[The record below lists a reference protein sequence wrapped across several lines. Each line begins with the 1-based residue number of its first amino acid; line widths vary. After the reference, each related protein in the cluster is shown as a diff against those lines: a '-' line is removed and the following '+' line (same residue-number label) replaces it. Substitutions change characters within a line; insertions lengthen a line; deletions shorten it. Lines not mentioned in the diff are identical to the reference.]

1 MFARLQKALSL
12 QTKNRV
18 SLKKGVH
25 QALEDFRWLASDL
38 TSRPTRISELVPL
51 LPGAEGQHDAS
62 GAGTGGVWFPGDSI
76 PTRGTW
82 KPGGLIHLDC
92 VAQTLDTGER
102 TLLSKGDNLNTTFWE
117 RKGSTTT
124 DSAPAYLLRLFGIHQ
139 RFHRYVPRFDYI
151 AGPSNPIAD
160 SLSRDFHLSMSDLI
174 SRLTHLF
181 PQTAGYQVWTPPSKL
196 RFCHNLRI
204 AQETVTKGVSS
215 SRAQKSIS
223 YYSHWIDFTTD
234 LGLDPFLQAFSD
246 KVPFLQVFGQRVRD
260 GELACNKNSIKSRS
274 VEDYI
279 RAVAQAF
286 LAMGSADPRLNSA
299 GKMDFRIARMLAAW
313 KKEDPPA
320 NRVKPIPIQVI
331 RGLPTLLST
340 YHLRPTSS
348 KQQQT

>member
-1 MFARLQKALSL
+1 MFACLQKALSL

-62 GAGTGGVWFPGDSI
+62 GVGTGGVWFPGDSI
-76 PTRGTW
+76 PTRGTL
-82 KPGGLIHLDC
+82 KPGTPIVWRLEWPQFVRDNLVSSSNPHGTISNSDLELAGGLIHLDC
-92 VAQTLDTGER
+92 VAQTLDTPER

-196 RFCHNLRI
+196 VSAIISTLRRKQSPKEYLLVVPKNPSPTT
-204 AQETVTKGVSS
+204 ATG
-215 SRAQKSIS
+215 SIS
-223 YYSHWIDFTTD
+223 PLTWASTPFSKPSRTKYLSYKSSDSEFVTANLHATKIQSS
-234 LGLDPFLQAFSD
+234 LDRL
-246 KVPFLQVFGQRVRD
+246 KITYGQLPR
-260 GELACNKNSIKSRS
+260 RS
-274 VEDYI
+274 M
-279 RAVAQAF
+279 QWGP
-286 LAMGSADPRLNSA
+286 LT
-299 GKMDFRIARMLAAW
+299 
-313 KKEDPPA
+313 PA
-320 NRVKPIPIQVI
+320 
-331 RGLPTLLST
+331 
-340 YHLRPTSS
+340 
-348 KQQQT
+348 

>member
-62 GAGTGGVWFPGDSI
+62 AAGTGGVWFPGNSI
-76 PTRGTW
+76 PTRGTL

-92 VAQTLDTGER
+92 VAQTLDTRER
-102 TLLSKGDNLNTTFWE
+102 TLLSKGDNQNTTFWE

-196 RFCHNLRI
+196 VSAIISALRRKQSPKEYLLVVPKNPSPTT
-204 AQETVTKGVSS
+204 ATG
-215 SRAQKSIS
+215 SIS
-223 YYSHWIDFTTD
+223 PLTWASTPFSKPSRTKYLSYKSSDSEFVTANLHATKIQSS
-234 LGLDPFLQAFSD
+234 LDRLKITYGQLPRRSLQW
-246 KVPFLQVFGQRVRD
+246 GR
-260 GELACNKNSIKSRS
+260 
-274 VEDYI
+274 
-279 RAVAQAF
+279 
-286 LAMGSADPRLNSA
+286 
-299 GKMDFRIARMLAAW
+299 
-313 KKEDPPA
+313 
-320 NRVKPIPIQVI
+320 
-331 RGLPTLLST
+331 
-340 YHLRPTSS
+340 
-348 KQQQT
+348 

>member
-1 MFARLQKALSL
+1 MAPGSGRTPFYVHCTSRCTQHVCSPPESPLPAD
-12 QTKNRV
+12 KNRV

-25 QALEDFRWLASDL
+25 QALEDFWWLASDL

-76 PTRGTW
+76 PTRGTL
-82 KPGGLIHLDC
+82 KPGTPIVWRLEWPQFVRDNLVSSSNPHGTISNSDLELAGGLIHLDC
-92 VAQTLDTGER
+92 VAQTLDTRER

-196 RFCHNLRI
+196 VSAIISALRRKQSPKEYLLVVPKNPSPTT
-204 AQETVTKGVSS
+204 ATG
-215 SRAQKSIS
+215 SIS
-223 YYSHWIDFTTD
+223 PLTWASTLSPSL
-234 LGLDPFLQAFSD
+234 LGQSTFLTS
-246 KVPFLQVFGQRVRD
+246 
-260 GELACNKNSIKSRS
+260 
-274 VEDYI
+274 
-279 RAVAQAF
+279 
-286 LAMGSADPRLNSA
+286 
-299 GKMDFRIARMLAAW
+299 
-313 KKEDPPA
+313 
-320 NRVKPIPIQVI
+320 
-331 RGLPTLLST
+331 
-340 YHLRPTSS
+340 LRTASS
-348 KQQQT
+348 

>member
-1 MFARLQKALSL
+1 MAPGSGRTPFYVHCTSRCTQHVCSPPESPLPAD
-12 QTKNRV
+12 KNRV

-25 QALEDFRWLASDL
+25 QALEDFWWLASDL

-76 PTRGTW
+76 PTRGTL

-92 VAQTLDTGER
+92 VAQTLDTRER

-196 RFCHNLRI
+196 VSAIISALRRKQSPKEYLLVVPKNPSPTT
-204 AQETVTKGVSS
+204 ATG
-215 SRAQKSIS
+215 SIS
-223 YYSHWIDFTTD
+223 PLTWASTLSPSL
-234 LGLDPFLQAFSD
+234 LGQSTFLTS
-246 KVPFLQVFGQRVRD
+246 
-260 GELACNKNSIKSRS
+260 
-274 VEDYI
+274 
-279 RAVAQAF
+279 
-286 LAMGSADPRLNSA
+286 
-299 GKMDFRIARMLAAW
+299 
-313 KKEDPPA
+313 
-320 NRVKPIPIQVI
+320 
-331 RGLPTLLST
+331 
-340 YHLRPTSS
+340 LRTASS
-348 KQQQT
+348 

>member
-1 MFARLQKALSL
+1 MTIHLPQHRVDRLWEILHSIPPTQKRTTVKKWHQVLGELRSMSIALPGARNMFARLQKALSL

-62 GAGTGGVWFPGDSI
+62 AAGTGGVWFPGNSI
-76 PTRGTW
+76 PTRGTL
-82 KPGGLIHLDC
+82 KPGTPIVWRLEWPQFVRDNLVSSSNPHGTISNSDLELAGGLIHLDC
-92 VAQTLDTGER
+92 VAQTLDTRER
-102 TLLSKGDNLNTTFWE
+102 TLLSKGDNQNTTFWE

-124 DSAPAYLLRLFGIHQ
+124 DSAPAYLLRLF
-139 RFHRYVPRFDYI
+139 DCWLSSLD
-151 AGPSNPIAD
+151 PSIK
-160 SLSRDFHLSMSDLI
+160 
-174 SRLTHLF
+174 TC
-181 PQTAGYQVWTPPSKL
+181 
-196 RFCHNLRI
+196 FCHNLRI

-286 LAMGSADPRLNSA
+286 LAMGPLT
-299 GKMDFRIARMLAAW
+299 
-313 KKEDPPA
+313 PA
-320 NRVKPIPIQVI
+320 
-331 RGLPTLLST
+331 
-340 YHLRPTSS
+340 
-348 KQQQT
+348 